1 MQPSITILS
10 SLLVGA
16 LLSIYLPM
24 NSMVSRHLG
33 SAITANITFFFM
45 ALVTSI
51 ALFFLWG
58 DQATLSR
65 LKTVPPYLY
74 LTGFVSAFI
83 VLATTYLIPRMGV
96 RHFFILT
103 ISGQIL
109 TALVVSHFGL
119 LQTPTD
125 PVSAKKLLG
134 AVLVVLGALFST
146 L

>member
-1 MQPSITILS
+1 M
-10 SLLVGA
+10 
-16 LLSIYLPM
+16 
-24 NSMVSRHLG
+24 
-33 SAITANITFFFM
+33 
-45 ALVTSI
+45 
-51 ALFFLWG
+51 
-58 DQATLSR
+58 
-65 LKTVPPYLY
+65 PPYLY